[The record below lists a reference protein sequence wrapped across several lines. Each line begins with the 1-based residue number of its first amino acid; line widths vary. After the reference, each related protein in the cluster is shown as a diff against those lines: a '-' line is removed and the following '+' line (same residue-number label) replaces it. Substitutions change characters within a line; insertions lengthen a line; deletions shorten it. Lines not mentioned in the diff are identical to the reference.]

1 MGYKRATNK
10 MKKSIFALVALI
22 VATFADAQISLEHQ
36 LNGDI
41 RLGTGIQLIDHCFAY
56 SGTTRAV
63 GIYYCDVQENQI
75 IIYDAIDYSIVKSI
89 SIPANSFIALVSKG
103 IFTTD
108 NKWAYVL
115 YQQTDEPTGK
125 EWSPYYYSMKIIT
138 EDGNV
143 LANNLQKTTL
153 EGGSSYLLK
162 INDSYKLAVENN
174 TENTYDIY
182 SLPGNGETQ
191 AISTLS
197 SPKRSA
203 RKIAREG
210 QVLVQT
216 DNNTYTLTGV
226 EAK

>member
-41 RLGTGIQLIDHCFAY
+41 RFGTGIQLIDHCFAY

-63 GIYYCDVQENQI
+63 GTYYCDVQENQI

-108 NKWAYVL
+108 SKWAYVL
-115 YQQTDEPTGK
+115 YQQTDEPTVIR
-125 EWSPYYYSMKIIT
+125 PI
-138 EDGNV
+138 
-143 LANNLQKTTL
+143 
-153 EGGSSYLLK
+153 
-162 INDSYKLAVENN
+162 
-174 TENTYDIY
+174 
-182 SLPGNGETQ
+182 
-191 AISTLS
+191 
-197 SPKRSA
+197 
-203 RKIAREG
+203 
-210 QVLVQT
+210 
-216 DNNTYTLTGV
+216 
-226 EAK
+226 